1 MTQRQNPAWHD
12 SLPDEEDERQ
22 GAVSK
27 AGGGQGRAG
36 QGRAGQGAESG
47 PGCRQSTYRSRARG
61 GGAHHTVTAAD
72 AGGGFQ
78 ARPCWPQLSLGHR
91 LKQGAGV
98 VKGAPRGE
106 VKGSGE
112 CPRLGLKREESK
124 PRVS

>member
-1 MTQRQNPAWHD
+1 MTQRQNTAWRA

-27 AGGGQGRAG
+27 DGGGQGRTG
-36 QGRAGQGAESG
+36 QGRVQRAGQAADRE
-47 PGCRQSTYRSRARG
+47 STYRSRAGG
-61 GGAHHTVTAAD
+61 GGAHHTVAAAD
-72 AGGGFQ
+72 AGCGFQ

-106 VKGSGE
+106 VKGSEE

-124 PRVS
+124 PCVS